1 MKTSIVEHNR
11 MLKLPLLNLNK
22 IFKSL
27 KSYTMTTQLEI
38 NPEKNIL
45 VPLILKSKIKK
56 YLVNIYA
63 IMNQ

>member
-1 MKTSIVEHNR
+1 
-11 MLKLPLLNLNK
+11 MLKLPLLNLYK